1 MSIPSKINVLF
12 MASEAD
18 PLIKVGG
25 LGDVAGSLP
34 QALRRIAPKSNA
46 GSPMLDVRLVIPYH
60 PMISRTLYP
69 ASLVAEYN
77 IPGKY
82 GLTPTKAYAIEL
94 DGLPVY
100 MIDGPPIAHESG
112 VYSADLETDA
122 YKYVYFSIA
131 SLELARR
138 LDWKLDILH
147 ANDWHTAAAVY
158 SLAMNRPIDPFFK
171 YTASMLTVH
180 NLPYMGAMTGSALD
194 AFELPPAH
202 NTSLPAWAGDMA
214 LPLGLLTAD
223 AIVAVSPGYSKE
235 ILTVEF
241 GSGLQTFLR
250 TQSQKISGILNGL
263 DTARWDPSVD
273 RDLPAN
279 FSSDNLQNRHTNK
292 SSLQK
297 ELGLEVNPNTPLFA
311 MVTRMDPQKGVDLA
325 IDALRILLQSA
336 SVDTVPFQAVFL
348 GTGNPTLEQAAH
360 RLEQD
365 FPDKIR
371 AKIMYSEKLSR
382 HIYAGADGLL
392 MPSRYE
398 PCGLSQM
405 IAMRY
410 GCVPIARSTGG
421 LSDTIHDPSDTDE
434 STGFLFKPALP
445 EAVADAILRAVNLFT
460 LDPDGW
466 QSMQIRGMRQDF
478 SWDRS
483 AIQYYEQY
491 KQLLEHR
498 MDH

>member
-1 MSIPSKINVLF
+1 M
-12 MASEAD
+12 
-18 PLIKVGG
+18 
-25 LGDVAGSLP
+25 
-34 QALRRIAPKSNA
+34 
-46 GSPMLDVRLVIPYH
+46 
-60 PMISRTLYP
+60 
-69 ASLVAEYN
+69 
-77 IPGKY
+77 
-82 GLTPTKAYAIEL
+82 
-94 DGLPVY
+94 
-100 MIDGPPIAHESG
+100 
-112 VYSADLETDA
+112 
-122 YKYVYFSIA
+122 
-131 SLELARR
+131 
-138 LDWKLDILH
+138 
-147 ANDWHTAAAVY
+147 
-158 SLAMNRPIDPFFK
+158 
-171 YTASMLTVH
+171 
-180 NLPYMGAMTGSALD
+180 
-194 AFELPPAH
+194 
-202 NTSLPAWAGDMA
+202 
-214 LPLGLLTAD
+214 
-223 AIVAVSPGYSKE
+223 
-235 ILTVEF
+235 EF

-263 DTARWDPSVD
+263 DTARWDPSI
-273 RDLPAN
+273 DLDIPAN
-279 FSSDNLQNRHTNK
+279 FSPDNLQSRQANK

-297 ELGLEVNPNTPLFA
+297 ELGLEVNLNTLLLA

-336 SVDTVPFQAVFL
+336 SVDTVPFQVVFL
-348 GTGNPTLEQAAH
+348 GTGNPNLEQSAL

-410 GCVPIARSTGG
+410 GCIPIARSTGG
-421 LSDTIHDPSDTDE
+421 LSDTIHDQSDTDE
-434 STGFLFKPALP
+434 STGFLFKPASP
-445 EAVADAILRAVNLFT
+445 EAVADAILRAINLYT

-466 QSMQIRGMRQDF
+466 KSMQIRGMRQDF

-491 KQLLEHR
+491 KKLLEHR